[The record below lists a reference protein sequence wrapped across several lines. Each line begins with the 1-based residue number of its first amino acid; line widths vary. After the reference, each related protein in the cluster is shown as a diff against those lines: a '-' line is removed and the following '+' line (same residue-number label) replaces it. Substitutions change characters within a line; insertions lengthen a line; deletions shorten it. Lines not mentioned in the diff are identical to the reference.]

1 MRIALL
7 IDFGS
12 TYTKVT
18 AVDLDQDRFIGRA
31 QAPSTVE
38 TDVTQGLLRALQL
51 LKQQHDISDA
61 DVELRLACS
70 SAAGGLRMVAIGLIG
85 RLTAEAATR
94 AVLGAGA
101 KVVQVF
107 ERGLNS
113 RTVAEMEEAN
123 PDIVLLAGG
132 VDGGNTDVIV
142 RNARW
147 IARSTVNSPVVVA
160 GNANAAAEVVAIL
173 QEAGHPTYDCANVMP
188 QLNVLDVE
196 PAREMVRD
204 VFISHIVKAKGLE
217 RATEFVGSV
226 VMPTPM
232 AVLKMTEL
240 LSVGTEQET
249 GLGDILVVDI
259 GGATTDV
266 HSTGTGEPVAT
277 SVPTVGL
284 DEPFAKRTVEGDL
297 GLRVSV
303 KTLLEKSHEN
313 SVPQGITEVLER
325 NESLLRAEYLS
336 SNISVLP
343 QAAVEW
349 DMDDALAGAAS
360 FIAVERHSGHLKM
373 ASTDVGH
380 TLVQFGKDLT
390 ETKGVI
396 GTGGVFAFGRN
407 PQAVLSACLY
417 QDRNPYS
424 LRPKHPDF
432 FVDKNYILYAGGLLS
447 TVYPEKALR
456 LVKSSLRPVEAASGS
471 PVTGNG

>member
-18 AVDLDQDRFIGRA
+18 AVDLDHDRFIGRA
-31 QAPSTVE
+31 QAPSTVD
-38 TDVTQGLLRALQL
+38 TDVTQGLLRALQV
-51 LKQQHDISDA
+51 LKQQHDINDG
-61 DVELRLACS
+61 DIELRLACS
-70 SAAGGLRMVAIGLIG
+70 SAAGGLRMVAVGLIG
-85 RLTAEAATR
+85 RLTAEAASR
-94 AVLGAGA
+94 AALGAGA

-107 ERGLNS
+107 ERGLNR

-142 RNARW
+142 QNAQW
-147 IARSTVNSPVVVA
+147 IARSNVKFPVVVA
-160 GNANAAAEVVAIL
+160 GNANAADEVNAIL
-173 QEAGHPTYDCANVMP
+173 QEAGHPTYNCSNVMP

-196 PAREMVRD
+196 PAREMVRE
-204 VFISHIVKAKGLE
+204 VFISHIVKAKGLA

-232 AVLKMTEL
+232 AVLKMTDL
-240 LSVGTEQET
+240 LSVGTEHET

-259 GGATTDV
+259 GGATTDI
-266 HSTGTGEPVAT
+266 HSTGTGEPVST

-303 KTLLEKSHEN
+303 KTLLEKAHQY
-313 SVPQGITEVLER
+313 SVPTGITDVLES
-325 NESLLRAEYLS
+325 NESWLRAEYLS
-336 SNISVLP
+336 SNTSVLP
-343 QAAVEW
+343 QASVEW
-349 DMDDALAGAAS
+349 DMDSALAGAAS
-360 FIAVERHSGHLKM
+360 FIAVERHAGHLKM
-373 ASTDVGH
+373 ATTDVGY

-407 PQAVLSACLY
+407 SRAVLSTCLY

-424 LRPKHPDF
+424 LRPKNPDLL
-432 FVDKNYILYAGGLLS
+432 VDKDYILYAGGLLS